1 MYGCSSGE
9 SRGDSVVVAAIVCR
23 CQAGGLGRG
32 E

>member
-1 MYGCSSGE
+1 MVVAVERVG
-9 SRGDSVVVAAIVCR
+9 GDSVVVAAIVCR